1 MTTETKFK
9 QTEIGLI
16 PEDWDIKKIGQL
28 ADVRSSKRV
37 YMKDYVKSGVPFYR
51 SKEIIQK
58 SNGQNIST
66 ELFISDDLYDKFK
79 IKFGAPEE
87 DDILI
92 TSVGTLG
99 VSYRVKKEEK
109 FYFKDGNLTWLRNYK
124 NNIDPL
130 YFEYFIKSNIFLEQL
145 LANSIGSTQQAITII
160 ALKKIKISLPKY
172 EEQSAIAK
180 ILSDLDSKIELLQKQ
195 NETLEKI
202 GQEIFKHWFVDF
214 EFPNE
219 QGKPYKSSGGKMVE
233 SELGEIPQGWS
244 VGKLGD
250 TIDKISKSVK
260 EGEGLK
266 GRKYVPID
274 KLPMKK
280 LNFNDY
286 LPYNEAKS
294 SLISFEKNDI
304 LLGAMRVYFHRVNIS
319 PFAGVTRT
327 TTFVLRP
334 KKSNLLEFSLFLL
347 YQDSTIDFANQ
358 NSRGSTMPYAV
369 WKNSLENML
378 IIFPDDKTLSDFS
391 KLLNPTIKRIRDS
404 IFELRN
410 LQKTRDLLL
419 PKLMTGKI
427 RVPLKASQ

>member
-1 MTTETKFK
+1 MKQKNKFK

-16 PEDWDIKKIGQL
+16 PEDWEVKKLGQVLEIKYGKDHKKLTEGNIPCYGSGGIMRYVNQSISNDESVLIPRKGSLNNIYYLNKPFWTVDTIFWTKINHKL
-28 ADVRSSKRV
+28 I
-37 YMKDYVKSGVPFYR
+37 VPKFLFY
-51 SKEIIQK
+51 KLK
-58 SNGQNIST
+58 
-66 ELFISDDLYDKFK
+66 LYDF
-79 IKFGAPEE
+79 
-87 DDILI
+87 
-92 TSVGTLG
+92 
-99 VSYRVKKEEK
+99 VS
-109 FYFKDGNLTWLRNYK
+109 GNLGSAVPSMTVSFLNEIK
-124 NNIDPL
+124 VPL
-130 YFEYFIKSNIFLEQL
+130 PP
-145 LANSIGSTQQAITII
+145 
-160 ALKKIKISLPKY
+160 LP
-172 EEQSAIAK
+172 EQSAIAK

-202 GQEIFKHWFVDF
+202 GQAIFKHWFVDF

-219 QGKPYKSSGGKMVE
+219 EGKPYKSSGGKMVE
-233 SELGEIPQGWS
+233 SELGEIPEGWS

-250 TIDKISKSVK
+250 IIDKTNKSVK
-260 EGEGLK
+260 AGEGLK

-280 LNFNDY
+280 LSFDDY

-334 KKSNLLEFSLFLL
+334 KESHLLEFSLFLL
-347 YQDSTIDFANQ
+347 HQDSTIDFANQ

-369 WKNSLENML
+369 WKNSLENMP
-378 IIFPDDKTLSDFS
+378 IIIPDGKILSDFS
-391 KLLNPTIKRIRDS
+391 ILLNSTIKRIRDS

-410 LQKTRDLLL
+410 LQKTRDLFL

-427 RVPLKASQ
+427 RVKIK